1 MSKKQRTEPESDRD
15 SIMADTEVSMD
26 IITINL
32 IYSDEITH
40 YMSPIVTGGGT
51 SIIPKLLGIGGASR
65 SIACPITPYSKEATD
80 KLITPPYKDSIIPD
94 FTSYCSEDISKLLA
108 DSSRRISLELFLKKT
123 LDFKQVSAANII
135 GISCSSSI
143 KSVSDRPGRKY
154 NCYVTVQ
161 TNNYTRTVH
170 LELGESFERSEQEKF
185 CSQLILNMIDVAT
198 VSINPIDSFLQLEP
212 IINREV
218 VDFRINNI
226 SDILLPNKD
235 HIDQLLDQKIKMS
248 LIVFGNDT
256 SDKIFSN
263 ILLPEGTLVIPG
275 SYNPFHIGHYELAVA
290 AFKKNIQNGK
300 NPLVVFE
307 ITLSNVDKGI
317 FKNSSE
323 EIQAEIQA
331 LLESGQNDS
340 LRYKDLIK
348 IEIDRRINII
358 KEEIKLFD
366 PENILNY
373 AITVNCA
380 GKFIDKSD
388 IYRNC
393 IFVIGYD
400 TVTRIID
407 CKYYKNNIIAMNIA
421 IGKIID
427 RGCTFLIA
435 GRKSEIKFDVFNQE
449 FWEQHPELDDDNR
462 TVFEGLTE
470 EEFRNDI
477 SSTEIRL
484 QQSTI

>member
-1 MSKKQRTEPESDRD
+1 M
-15 SIMADTEVSMD
+15 
-26 IITINL
+26 
-32 IYSDEITH
+32 
-40 YMSPIVTGGGT
+40 
-51 SIIPKLLGIGGASR
+51 
-65 SIACPITPYSKEATD
+65 
-80 KLITPPYKDSIIPD
+80 
-94 FTSYCSEDISKLLA
+94 
-108 DSSRRISLELFLKKT
+108 
-123 LDFKQVSAANII
+123 
-135 GISCSSSI
+135 
-143 KSVSDRPGRKY
+143 
-154 NCYVTVQ
+154 
-161 TNNYTRTVH
+161 
-170 LELGESFERSEQEKF
+170 
-185 CSQLILNMIDVAT
+185 
-198 VSINPIDSFLQLEP
+198 
-212 IINREV
+212 
-218 VDFRINNI
+218 
-226 SDILLPNKD
+226 
-235 HIDQLLDQKIKMS
+235 
-248 LIVFGNDT
+248 
-256 SDKIFSN
+256 
-263 ILLPEGTLVIPG
+263 
-275 SYNPFHIGHYELAVA
+275 
-290 AFKKNIQNGK
+290 
-300 NPLVVFE
+300 
-307 ITLSNVDKGI
+307 SNVDKGI